1 MATREGFA
9 ACIGCGALVP
19 DVDGPT
25 HRYIGASPGCW
36 AAYGELL
43 AREFSDARAY
53 AAHRL
58 TVDTYA
64 VQHPGVPSR
73 LSIQSV
79 AVHLISLCL
88 VLEEG
93 YDFTRATEAMRQAL
107 TPRGRFAWLSP
118 PSMAGTM
125 TVLDMLSATDLE
137 QHIDLAQRWARS
149 VWGAWAPH
157 HATIR
162 RWAETVTSRRR

>member
-1 MATREGFA
+1 M
-9 ACIGCGALVP
+9 GCGALVP
-19 DVDGPT
+19 DVDGPV

-36 AAYGELL
+36 ATYGELL

-64 VQHPGVPSR
+64 VQHPGGPSR
-73 LSIQSV
+73 QSIQSV
-79 AVHLISLCL
+79 GVHLISLHL
-88 VLEEG
+88 VLEKG
-93 YDFTRATEAMRQAL
+93 YNSTPATEAMRQAL
-107 TPRGRFAWLSP
+107 TPRGRFVWLSP

-125 TVLDMLSATDLE
+125 TVLDVVSAADLE
-137 QHIDLAQRWARS
+137 EHIDLAHRWARS

-157 HATIR
+157 HATVR
-162 RWAETVTSRRR
+162 QWAETVTSRWR